1 MDTTDL
7 EARLRK
13 PDRWDAHFSKG
24 IGYGTKKSS
33 PVPVE
38 AADALARQR
47 AEIAALVAVRK
58 SLVEAAKADAAA
70 FHADRAEIARLRETL
85 EQTICERDE
94 IRQAMHDAIAS
105 PKGVVPSSAEPF
117 YNPEVFYRQAREPRH
132 D

>member
-38 AADALARQR
+38 AADALAQQ
-47 AEIAALVAVRK
+47 
-58 SLVEAAKADAAA
+58 
-70 FHADRAEIARLRETL
+70 RAEIARLLNALVTAAIPL
-85 EQTICERDE
+85 EALRLSGADKMHGPELDAGISEG
-94 IRQAMHDAIAS
+94 IIAARQAL
-105 PKGVVPSSAEPF
+105 
-117 YNPEVFYRQAREPRH
+117 EPRH